1 MKCFLG
7 LVCGMNAGACE
18 FSVVSGAMLFLSLT
32 VNATRKRCCQWKMNL
47 TVVVSENVV
56 VSE

>member
-1 MKCFLG
+1 MI
-7 LVCGMNAGACE
+7 
-18 FSVVSGAMLFLSLT
+18 SMLFLSLA